1 MSEPVALYENDES
14 PIEGS
19 IMTTTSSKSLSTQF
33 ARIVSTVLSP
43 VTISLPFIFLVARYH
58 AGNSAL
64 PFALI
69 ALFFLSVGPLIYIVI
84 GVATGKFTDLDVSVR
99 TQRTKPYLFSIAS
112 CLLGLLIISINHGP
126 KNLTTVMITSTISN
140 CIMLIT
146 TFWWKISMHAASISG
161 VVTMLAVLYGIVM
174 LPAFL
179 LIILVGW
186 SRVVL
191 HRHTIAQVTAGSLM
205 SIILTAS
212 VLALRGT

>member
-1 MSEPVALYENDES
+1 MSEPIALYENDES

-19 IMTTTSSKSLSTQF
+19 IMPTTTSRSLFTQF

-43 VTISLPFIFLVARYH
+43 ATISLPFILLVSRYH

-64 PFALI
+64 LFALI
-69 ALFFLSVGPLIYIVI
+69 TLFFLSIGPLIYIVI
-84 GVATGKFTDLDVSVR
+84 GVATGKLTDLDVSVR
-99 TQRTKPYLFSIAS
+99 TQRIKPYLFSIAS
-112 CLLGLLIISINHGP
+112 SLLGLLIMSINHGP
-126 KNLTTVMITSTISN
+126 KNLTTALLTSTISN
-140 CIMLIT
+140 CIMLII

-161 VVTMLAVLYGIVM
+161 VVTMLTALYGVVM
-174 LPAFL
+174 LPACF
-179 LIILVGW
+179 LIILVSW

-191 HRHTIAQVTAGSLM
+191 HRHTIAQVMAGSLM